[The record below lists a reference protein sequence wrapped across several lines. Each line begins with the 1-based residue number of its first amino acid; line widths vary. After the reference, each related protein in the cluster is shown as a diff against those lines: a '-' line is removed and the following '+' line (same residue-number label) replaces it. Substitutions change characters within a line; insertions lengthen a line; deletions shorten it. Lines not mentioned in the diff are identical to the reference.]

1 MALTTADLR
10 YASGAGVA
18 TVIVAVG
25 ASYNPLLG
33 LGALAA
39 VPAVL
44 LALRVPAASS
54 AILLL
59 VAVPLMRPMILGER
73 LSSVAAALA
82 LGACLLAW
90 TDDQRRVRTDRAGRS
105 LALWTCTLWAW
116 ITLSLA
122 THTSLSV
129 GDTAR
134 GWLTVPVIVV
144 AATVVLRSQGRRTMV
159 LKGLLGTLLVLCGSY
174 AVTYVLWRLQGYQF
188 GVLTKIPAGYEGRSA
203 PLYAPFTPT
212 YSTVSIGGIPRFLGL
227 AREPGIMG
235 AFLGW
240 AWFMLP
246 RVGWNRRV
254 WKALLIAGLL
264 GTQSTAGFGVFLV
277 VWVTSHFLLRE
288 GQNQVLLF
296 LRRFIGVF
304 GLAAAA
310 WVAWYAPVFGYQAKL
325 DFNEVSVDD
334 RTSAMQRGLAAVTHH
349 PWGQDLV
356 GTDAANGAINMVAA
370 IAVYG
375 VPAFVLGLLAL
386 VRPSLLS
393 GQRSAALAPTAV
405 VVGTVL
411 LSQPLTHSTALFLAV
426 ALAAATYDPT
436 ASDVVSP
443 HATPARVHEPVG

>member
-1 MALTTADLR
+1 MTVTSADLR
-10 YASGAGVA
+10 YAAGVGAA
-18 TVIVAVG
+18 TVVVAVA
-25 ASYNPLLG
+25 ASVNPLLG

-59 VAVPLMRPMILGER
+59 AAVPMMRPMILGER

-105 LALWTCTLWAW
+105 LALWTCALWAW

-122 THTSLSV
+122 IHTSLSV

-144 AATVVLRSQGRRTMV
+144 AATVVLRSPQRRTMV
-159 LKGLLGTLLVLCGSY
+159 LKGFLGTLLVLCASY
-174 AVTYVLWRLQGYQF
+174 ATTYLLWRLQGYQF
-188 GVLTKIPAGYEGRSA
+188 GVLTQIPAGYEGRAA

-246 RVGWNRRV
+246 RVGWNRRIL
-254 WKALLIAGLL
+254 KALLIVGLL

-277 VWVTSHFLLRE
+277 VWVTAHFLLR
-288 GQNQVLLF
+288 GGPNRVLAF
-296 LRRFIGVF
+296 VRRFIGVF

-325 DFNEVSVDD
+325 DFNAVSVDD
-334 RTSAMQRGLAAVTHH
+334 RTSAMQRGLTAVTHH
-349 PWGQDLV
+349 PCGQDLV
-356 GTDAANGAINMVAA
+356 GADAATGAINMVAA

-386 VRPSLLS
+386 IRPALLS

-405 VVGTVL
+405 VLGTVL
-411 LSQPLTHSTALFLAV
+411 LSQPLTHSTGLFLAV
-426 ALAAATYDPT
+426 ALAAATYGPDEPT
-436 ASDVVSP
+436 VVSTQT
-443 HATPARVHEPVG
+443 APARVHEPVG